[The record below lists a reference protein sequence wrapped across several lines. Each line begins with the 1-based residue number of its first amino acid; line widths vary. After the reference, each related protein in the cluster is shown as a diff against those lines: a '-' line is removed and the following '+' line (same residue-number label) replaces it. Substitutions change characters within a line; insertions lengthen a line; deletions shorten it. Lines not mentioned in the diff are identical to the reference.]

1 MNSMS
6 SRKAVPHRFVRKAGL
21 ALSLALAC
29 GLFAD
34 TVHAQWAVID
44 PAAIAQDAANFAKT
58 VEQYGAEVQNFT
70 DQATRWS
77 STVQQYSAV
86 LQHYQQQLIQL
97 QSLNFTLLQ
106 AQNNFSKRDPGQ
118 DVQLF
123 CPGSTTSLIDIR
135 ALAGQF
141 IANLSGNI
149 TQQQQQVC
157 SNLVQLQD
165 AKFNE
170 TVDLIQKLTDENN
183 TEISQIEAQ
192 RNSVGTAQG
201 ALAANQNETARYV
214 ARTNNDIQSWQTKM
228 QAYDVQIGFLKAQ
241 QVALARR
248 AMNGD
253 SNNPNLLGEA
263 TQAAVMAA
271 ALKTSN

>member
-1 MNSMS
+1 MNTISP
-6 SRKAVPHRFVRKAGL
+6 RKIAPNKFIRKTGL
-21 ALSLALAC
+21 AFSLALAC
-29 GLFAD
+29 GLFANAA
-34 TVHAQWAVID
+34 HAQWAVID
-44 PAAIAQDAANFAKT
+44 PAAIAQDAANFATT
-58 VEQYGAEVQNFT
+58 VEHYGAEVKNFT
-70 DQATRWS
+70 DQATRWT

-106 AQNNFSKRDPGQ
+106 AQNNFSKRDPSQ

-135 ALAGQF
+135 SLVRQY
-141 IANLSGNI
+141 ILNLGGNI
-149 TQQQQQVC
+149 AQQQQQVC
-157 SNLVQLQD
+157 SSLVQLQD
-165 AKFNE
+165 AKFND
-170 TVDLIQKLTDENN
+170 TVDLIQKLADENN
-183 TEISQIEAQ
+183 NEISQIESQ

-241 QVALARR
+241 QAALAKR

-253 SNNPNLLGEA
+253 SSNPNLLGEA
-263 TQAAVMAA
+263 TQATVMAK
-271 ALKTSN
+271 ALKTGN

>member
-1 MNSMS
+1 MNNMS
-6 SRKAVPHRFVRKAGL
+6 SRKTALGKLIRKTSL
-21 ALSLALAC
+21 ALSVSLTC
-29 GLFAD
+29 GLFANA
-34 TVHAQWAVID
+34 VHAQWAVID

-58 VEQYGAEVQNFT
+58 IEQYGAEVQNFT
-70 DQATRWS
+70 DQATRWA

-106 AQNNFSKRDPGQ
+106 AQNNFTKRDPGQ
-118 DVQLF
+118 DMQLF

-135 ALAGQF
+135 ALVRQY
-141 IANLSGNI
+141 IANLGGNLA
-149 TQQQQQVC
+149 QQQQQVC
-157 SNLVQLQD
+157 ANLVQLQD
-165 AKFNE
+165 AKFND
-170 TVDLIQKLTDENN
+170 TVDLIQKLADENN
-183 TEISQIEAQ
+183 NEISQIESQ

-228 QAYDVQIGFLKAQ
+228 QAYDVQIDYLKAQ
-241 QVALARR
+241 QVALAKR

-253 SNNPNLLGEA
+253 SSNPNLLGEA
-263 TQAAVMAA
+263 TQATVMAA
-271 ALKTSN
+271 ALKTGD